1 VSSAKITAMIHKL
14 LETKPVVE
22 NGVAWST
29 SGFYVLTWLATGL
42 MCVMVTLSVVFAFM
56 LRPPTSSPKAEL
68 DRKGSGYSHVQ

>member
-1 VSSAKITAMIHKL
+1 MIHKL

-42 MCVMVTLSVVFAFM
+42 ICLTVTLSVVLAFM
-56 LRPPTSSPKAEL
+56 LRPPKSSPRGEI
-68 DRKGSGYSHVQ
+68 DRKGLGY